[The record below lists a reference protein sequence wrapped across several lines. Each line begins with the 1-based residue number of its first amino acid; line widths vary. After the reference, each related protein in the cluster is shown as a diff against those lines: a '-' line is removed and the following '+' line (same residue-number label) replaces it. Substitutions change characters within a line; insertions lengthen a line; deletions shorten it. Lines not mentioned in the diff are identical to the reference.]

1 MKRSAPALAALL
13 LAALGSWLAFGG
25 GGSSSADY
33 TPFARCPLAERAT
46 DLCLYSR
53 ASGGELTVGSRTIP
67 LSRPVV
73 FQGGVHVIEN
83 ARREVVHE
91 RFIAPIRGPALSLA
105 SQPVPGGL
113 RGALDQN
120 LLGRALRARL
130 RRYLAAGSAANTLT
144 ITIELAAPVSTISL
158 DIQNLIER
166 SGIALTL
173 PVKVGLSN
181 PFLQSSC
188 HVDTGA
194 HPGAHPLYI
203 GSDAHP
209 IALALTTG
217 TTDPPAPNRPV
228 RGRVANTSVKDDYN
242 VTAIGASSLVNNSF
256 AAPTVH
262 GCAGAQSPALE
273 RALDTG
279 LGLPAP
285 AGVNT
290 AILQGALSD
299 ANAPAVRAHR

>member
-1 MKRSAPALAALL
+1 MKRAAPALVALALALAAL
-13 LAALGSWLAFGG
+13 GGWLAFGG
-25 GGSSSADY
+25 GGSSSEDY
-33 TPFARCPLAERAT
+33 APFARCPLGERAT

-53 ASGGELTVGSRTIP
+53 ASGGELTVGSRSVP

-73 FQGGVHVIEN
+73 FQGGVHVLEN
-83 ARREVVHE
+83 GRREVVRE
-91 RFIAPIRGPALSLA
+91 RFLAPARGPALSLA
-105 SQPVPGGL
+105 SEPVPGGL
-113 RGALDQN
+113 RSALERS
-120 LLGRALRARL
+120 LLPGALRARL
-130 RRYLAAGSAANTLT
+130 ARYLAGGPAANALAV
-144 ITIELAAPVSTISL
+144 TIELAAPASTIEI

-173 PVKVGLSN
+173 PVKVRLSN

-188 HVDTGA
+188 RA
-194 HPGAHPLYI
+194 GAHPLYI

-217 TTDPPAPNRPV
+217 TTDPPAPNRPIH
-228 RGRVANTSVKDDYN
+228 GRVAHTSVKDEYN

-256 AAPTVH
+256 AAPAVH
-262 GCAGAQSPALE
+262 GCAGAQGLALQ
-273 RALDTG
+273 RALDAG

-290 AILQGALSD
+290 AILQGSLSD
-299 ANAPAVRAHR
+299 ANAAAVRSARTRG